1 MINRIFPIDR
11 GQKPTGEDIFL
22 GEVPLLDSTET
33 LDWSAGQLSGS
44 SSGFLGL
51 LDALEFLVLMEL
63 LVYDSIWLFGVRK
76 HLSKSAYPWAYG
88 LAKADD

>member
-1 MINRIFPIDR
+1 MQNRIFPIDR
-11 GQKPTGEDIFL
+11 GQRLTGENTSL
-22 GEVPLLDSTET
+22 GEDLLQDSAET
-33 LDWSAGQLSGS
+33 LDWFTEQHLES

-51 LDALEFLVLMEL
+51 LDVLEFLGLMEL
-63 LVYDSIWLFGVRK
+63 LVYDSVWLFGVRK